1 MNSSRYENED
11 PLFAKENI
19 YNWSVFQIYVEL
31 EATEQYKVQPE
42 VLAVTLKN

>member
-1 MNSSRYENED
+1 MKMNTHCLPR
-11 PLFAKENI
+11 KNI

-42 VLAVTLKN
+42 VLAVTFNN